1 MTGRASSFAA
11 IGNGG
16 NIVWIDSAH
25 DIVLV
30 WHWYES
36 GKAVDGMMIQKIVA
50 SVTGS

>member
-1 MTGRASSFAA
+1 MTGPASSFAA

-16 NIVWIDSAH
+16 NIVWIDPAH
-25 DIVLV
+25 VVLV

-36 GKAVDGMMIQKIVA
+36 GKAVDGMIQKIVA